1 MGGVRGNDAVIRAMQ
16 DGDVVAVV
24 KLAEAARLLHAGWDR
39 SRTGPTPGGR
49 GLRPLLL
56 TRCLGAGT
64 PALVADL
71 PDGRI
76 AGAVVARP
84 LPSASAG
91 DGRGDA
97 WAIDDFYV
105 DGPSAWTSA
114 GLALLVA
121 LAGRA
126 VAAGVAELRISCP
139 ATDSA
144 KAAMLAGAAL
154 ARTAWLRTRTL
165 TGRPPAPPAGVRAV
179 VDADADALAPLLAA
193 APRPRHTLAV
203 PAVGDGPRSG
213 RGLTLDDGSGPLG
226 IAVVGPGEAGSG
238 RGGAGHRDATVVA
251 DPIALAPGADWA
263 ADGARLIRGVEWLAA
278 NRGEARLAIPCGPG
292 DEARDEEL
300 AAMGYSAPL
309 EWWTLDLRG
318 ASDDDADPAALGSG

>member
-1 MGGVRGNDAVIRAMQ
+1 VIRAMQ

-24 KLAEAARLLHAGWDR
+24 ELAEAARLLHTGWDR
-39 SRTGPTPGGR
+39 PRLGSTPGGR

-56 TRCLGAGT
+56 TQCLGAGS
-64 PALVADL
+64 PALVAEQ

-76 AGAVVARP
+76 AGAAVARQ
-84 LPSASAG
+84 LRSGSAD
-91 DGRGDA
+91 DGRGDV
-97 WAIDDFYV
+97 WAVDDFYV
-105 DGPSAWTSA
+105 DAPSAWSTT

-121 LAGRA
+121 LAGRSA
-126 VAAGVAELRISCP
+126 AAGAAELRISCP

-144 KAAMLAGAAL
+144 KAAMLAEAAL

-165 TGRPPAPPAGVRAV
+165 TGRPPAPPVGVRAV

-226 IAVVGPGEAGSG
+226 IAIVGPGESG
-238 RGGAGHRDATVVA
+238 PGGIGAGHGDAAVVA
-251 DPIALAPGADWA
+251 QPIALAPGADWA

-278 NRGEARLAIPCGPG
+278 SRGDARLAIPCGPG

-318 ASDDDADPAALGSG
+318 APEDDAGPAALGSG